1 VSIET
6 LGEPLVSLYL
16 LLLINLFSFF
26 LAAKQVE
33 IMINKYHI
41 YLLREGGR
49 INMCAITTSNID
61 YVAKCIHSVITEA
74 KL

>member
-49 INMCAITTSNID
+49 INMYISFVKNNKQKI
-61 YVAKCIHSVITEA
+61 KF
-74 KL
+74 KQK